1 MVGYIYIC
9 LYPKI
14 DECKEQIHEQ
24 IIYQQKWKSTFRHR
38 EKLLIVSYKINLLE
52 SANPK
57 MSIN

>member
-1 MVGYIYIC
+1 MVSYIYIC

-14 DECKEQIHEQ
+14 DEHKEQIHEQ